1 MSLSRGL
8 KDSYSLSNKQMK
20 NISSHGSHFRKHV
33 KKDDTL
39 AFICKPILRGNNHSE
54 LHYYC
59 MKKEQNWGQL
69 KIFGFWD

>member
-1 MSLSRGL
+1 MATFLKTSGL
-8 KDSYSLSNKQMK
+8 FQPPPPVSD
-20 NISSHGSHFRKHV
+20 RV